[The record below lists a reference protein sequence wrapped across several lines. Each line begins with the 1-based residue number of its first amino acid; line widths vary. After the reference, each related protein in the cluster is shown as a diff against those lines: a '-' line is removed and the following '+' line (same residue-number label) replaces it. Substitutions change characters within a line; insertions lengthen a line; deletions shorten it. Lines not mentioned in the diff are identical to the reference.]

1 MDIETDIA
9 QQILNG
15 LTLGCMYALIALGYT
30 LIFGVMRLIF
40 FAQGDLCMVGALA
53 ATWAAGWLTQTGL
66 GGRWWALLVAVAAA
80 GAAAAAAGV
89 AAERLTIRPLRR
101 ADRTKQLIGSLG
113 VSMVI
118 QNFCMLLVSSENL
131 TFPALLPEATLRVG
145 TTTVGAVQI
154 FVIGCSL
161 LLMAALHWL
170 LHHTRLGLRLRA
182 VAESP
187 STSELDGIDSV
198 SVIRQTFLIGSVL
211 AGVAGVML
219 GSYDGV
225 AKYNMGFVPGI
236 KGFTAAVL
244 GGFGQ
249 PRGAMVGGLIL
260 GVAETLAAGY
270 VSSTYKDVF
279 AFAILIFVLLMR
291 PSGLIS
297 SQS

>member
-1 MDIETDIA
+1 
-9 QQILNG
+9 
-15 LTLGCMYALIALGYT
+15 MYALIALGYT
-30 LIFGVMRLIF
+30 LIFGVMRLVF

-53 ATWAAGWLTQTGL
+53 ATGAAGWFAQPGP

-80 GAAAAAAGV
+80 AAAAAAAGL

-113 VSMVI
+113 VSMII
-118 QNFCMLLVSSENL
+118 QNVCMLLVSSENL
-131 TFPALLPEATLRVG
+131 PFPALLPEATLRVG
-145 TTTVGAVQI
+145 TTTIGAVQV

-187 STSELDGIDSV
+187 STAELDGIDSV
-198 SVIRQTFLIGSVL
+198 SVVRQTFLIGSVL

-225 AKYNMGFVPGI
+225 AKYSMGFVPGI

-249 PRGAMVGGLIL
+249 PRGAMLGGLIL

-270 VSSTYKDVF
+270 VSSTYKDVL